1 MEKNKLPEGVVF
13 LNYKQSSNTNI
24 PAVTDIPIGNKE
36 ILDKLTQGDPSPMF
50 KSEAIDFPVIGTGGV
65 YEKSFFKSFINV
77 CKERPI
83 PGSKRGHEYS
93 SRPAND
99 FYMVGGQLIENADG
113 KSGTAVFLMYIPPF
127 GDTTDNTG
135 FKRDADA
142 GIVNFSLVTQPE
154 YNIKKDEDGVERRHF
169 TKTNGYERNDAVEY
183 GAGAMAQ
190 VVNSKSA
197 TDTLISANVTK
208 AKSLINS
215 GKIDSTSSWSFSAA
229 DGDKLL
235 GANGDDWA
243 NYEKW
248 FLVQDTSATDETKER
263 YKYPYGKNGKV
274 YRSALRAIASRAA
287 TAGLQDVSDTASE
300 LIKLMDKKKNER
312 NLMDEE
318 LKEAVERVQN
328 AAKNGSIVI
337 ADVFKNA
344 GIALRTDDDKKNEE
358 LVKALN
364 AKNLGADPLK
374 EIDSIIAQNK
384 ANADAIVKNEVAAK
398 CGQATMKNA
407 KGEDVPNPAYD
418 YALEKC
424 AGKTG
429 DVLKNEL
436 DAVMAS
442 NTMKILKSNMADPFS
457 KINMIENGGG
467 ADTNAK
473 NAANVAV
480 AY

>member
-1 MEKNKLPEGVVF
+1 MKENKSLPDGVVF

-24 PAVTDIPIGNKE
+24 PAVTDIPIGNKK
-36 ILDKLTQGDPSPMF
+36 ILDELTSGDPSPMF

-83 PGSKRGHEYS
+83 PGSKRGHENT
-93 SRPAND
+93 SRPSND

-135 FKRDADA
+135 FKRDAKA
-142 GIVNFSLVTQPE
+142 GLVNFSLVSAPE

-197 TDTLISANVTK
+197 TDSLISANVTK

-215 GKIDSTSSWSFSAA
+215 GKNDSTSSWSFSAA

-235 GANGDDWA
+235 GANGDDWE

-248 FLVQDTSATDETKER
+248 FLVQDTSATEGTKER

-318 LKEAVERVQN
+318 LKEAVTRVQN
-328 AAKNGSIVI
+328 AAANGSIVI

-384 ANADAIVKNEVAAK
+384 ANADAIVKNEVSTVFGAEK
-398 CGQATMKNA
+398 VKNA
-407 KGEDVPNPAYD
+407 KGEEVENPAYT
-418 YALEKC
+418 YAFEKC
-424 AGKTG
+424 SGKTG
-429 DVLKNEL
+429 DALKNEIESL
-436 DAVMAS
+436 KNSAVMKGIRA
-442 NTMKILKSNMADPFS
+442 NQADPFS
-457 KINMIENGGG
+457 SINMIENGG
-467 ADTNAK
+467 ADTTAK
-473 NAANVAV
+473 NSANVAV

>member
-1 MEKNKLPEGVVF
+1 MKENKSLPDGVVF

-24 PAVTDIPIGNKE
+24 PAVADIPIGNKK
-36 ILDKLTQGDPSPMF
+36 ILDKLTSGDPSPMF

-135 FKRDADA
+135 FKRDAEA

-154 YNIKKDEDGVERRHF
+154 YNVKKDDDGVERRHF

-190 VVNSKSA
+190 VVNSKQN
-197 TDTLISANVTK
+197 DIDFDELKNLVT
-208 AKSLINS
+208 N
-215 GKIDSTSSWSFSAA
+215 GKYSRKNID
-229 DGDKLL
+229 
-235 GANGDDWA
+235 
-243 NYEKW
+243 
-248 FLVQDTSATDETKER
+248 DEIIQ
-263 YKYPYGKNGKV
+263 NGKV
-274 YRSALRAIASRAA
+274 SYPVLRSMIARADCENKAEIGNILSMIDKASNGRK
-287 TAGLQDVSDTASE
+287 TMDVELQ
-300 LIKLMDKKKNER
+300 
-312 NLMDEE
+312 
-318 LKEAVERVQN
+318 EAVERVQN

-344 GIALRTDDDKKNEE
+344 GIALRTEDDKKNEE

-364 AKNLGADPLK
+364 SKKLGDDILVAVDTL
-374 EIDSIIAQNK
+374 IAQNK
-384 ANADAIVKNEVAAK
+384 ANADAIVKNEVSTVFGAEK
-398 CGQATMKNA
+398 VKNA
-407 KGEDVPNPAYD
+407 KGEEVENPAYT
-418 YALEKC
+418 YAFEKC
-424 AGKTG
+424 SGKTG
-429 DVLKNEL
+429 DALKNEIESL
-436 DAVMAS
+436 KNSAVMKGIRA
-442 NTMKILKSNMADPFS
+442 NQADPFS
-457 KINMIENGGG
+457 SINMIENGG
-467 ADTNAK
+467 ADTTAK
-473 NAANVAV
+473 NAANIAV

>member
-24 PAVTDIPIGNKE
+24 PAVTDIPIGNKK

-83 PGSKRGHEYS
+83 PGSKRGHEYT
-93 SRPAND
+93 SRPSND

-135 FKRDADA
+135 FKRDAEA

-154 YNIKKDEDGVERRHF
+154 YNVKKDDDGVERRHF

-190 VVNSKSA
+190 VVNSKQN
-197 TDTLISANVTK
+197 DIDFDELKKLVT
-208 AKSLINS
+208 N
-215 GKIDSTSSWSFSAA
+215 GKYSRKNID
-229 DGDKLL
+229 
-235 GANGDDWA
+235 
-243 NYEKW
+243 
-248 FLVQDTSATDETKER
+248 DEIIQ
-263 YKYPYGKNGKV
+263 NGKV
-274 YRSALRAIASRAA
+274 SYPVLRSMVSRADCENK
-287 TAGLQDVSDTASE
+287 TEIGNILSMIDKASNGR
-300 LIKLMDKKKNER
+300 KT
-312 NLMDEE
+312 MDEE

-358 LVKALN
+358 TVKALN

-384 ANADAIVKNEVAAK
+384 ANADAIVKNEVATVFGAEK
-398 CGQATMKNA
+398 VKNA
-407 KGEDVPNPAYD
+407 KGDEVENPAYT
-418 YALEKC
+418 YAFEKC

-429 DVLKNEL
+429 DALKNEIESL
-436 DAVMAS
+436 KNSAVMKGIRA
-442 NTMKILKSNMADPFS
+442 NQADPFS
-457 KINMIENGGG
+457 KINMIENGG
-467 ADTNAK
+467 ADTTAK